1 VAGRTIKP
9 VAILKTGVDM
19 ILQDFD
25 QKLRNHDW
33 YYNYSDDGRVWRAGE
48 QVENEIR
55 SISKLS
61 PQHLELFEAWNQ
73 YYFSGPSF
81 EKPQFTEEQRDAV
94 RISLGVL

>member
-1 VAGRTIKP
+1 MAGRTIKP
-9 VAILKTGVDM
+9 AAISKTGVDM
-19 ILQDFD
+19 NLQDFD

-33 YYNYSDDGRVWRAGE
+33 FYNYSDDGRVWRAGE

-61 PQHLELFEAWNQ
+61 PQHLALFEAWNQ

-81 EKPQFTEEQRDAV
+81 EKPQFTEAQRDAV
-94 RISLGVL
+94 RVSLGVL